1 MTTKE
6 KIWSVATSLFEQKRL
21 GPEAKVIAHR
31 YKTFVDK
38 IGNDWQCPRC
48 WMDHA
53 RQTNLREL
61 HSKTDEDTYTHI
73 CGTCYLNV

>member
-38 IGNDWQCPRC
+38 IGND
-48 WMDHA
+48 
-53 RQTNLREL
+53 
-61 HSKTDEDTYTHI
+61 
-73 CGTCYLNV
+73 